1 VATRYDPFILI
12 IAVRIVASFDVALII
27 FTIIFILELK
37 NLLILMV

>member
-12 IAVRIVASFDVALII
+12 IVVRREASFGAALII